1 MNERKVVTFT
11 DENNESYDYEIADSF
26 EMDGTKY
33 VALIPPE
40 EDGDDEDGAEVMI
53 MRIESEGEDED
64 VFVVIEEDDE
74 LDRAFS
80 MFKDRCSDEFDFAE

>member
-26 EMDGTKY
+26 EMDGAKY

-40 EDGDDEDGAEVMI
+40 ED
-53 MRIESEGEDED
+53 GEDED

>member
-26 EMDGTKY
+26 EMDGAKY

-40 EDGDDEDGAEVMI
+40 EDG
-53 MRIESEGEDED
+53 
-64 VFVVIEEDDE
+64 DDE

>member
-1 MNERKVVTFT
+1 MDEKRIVTFT
-11 DENNESYDYEIADSF
+11 DENNEKYDFEIADSF

-40 EDGDDEDGAEVMI
+40 EGEDDAEVMI

-64 VFVVIEEDDE
+64 VFVFIDEDDE

-80 MFKDRCSDEFDFAE
+80 MFKDRCADEFDFAD

>member
-1 MNERKVVTFT
+1 
-11 DENNESYDYEIADSF
+11 
-26 EMDGTKY
+26 
-33 VALIPPE
+33 
-40 EDGDDEDGAEVMI
+40 

>member
-26 EMDGTKY
+26 EMDGAKY

-40 EDGDDEDGAEVMI
+40 EDGDDEDGAEVML
-53 MRIESEGEDED
+53 MRIDSEGEDED

>member
-1 MNERKVVTFT
+1 MEDRKTVIFT
-11 DENNESYDYEIADSF
+11 DENNDEYEFEIADSF
-26 EMDGTKY
+26 EMDGSKY

-40 EDGDDEDGAEVMI
+40 QPGEEEDGAEVTI
-53 MRIESEGEDED
+53 MRIESEGDDED

-80 MFKDRCSDEFDFAE
+80 MFKDRCADEFDFAE